1 MKTIA
6 TKSTTRKKRNSIFGV
21 FRGQIVELVP
31 DPFNTGYE
39 EMKTRKEREAKA
51 RKQMQ
56 TK

>member
-6 TKSTTRKKRNSIFGV
+6 TKSTMRKKRNYIFGV

-39 EMKTRKEREAKA
+39 EMKTKKEREARV

-56 TK
+56 A

>member
-1 MKTIA
+1 MI
-6 TKSTTRKKRNSIFGV
+6 TKSTTRKKNNIFGV

-39 EMKTRKEREAKA
+39 EMKTRKERDARV

-56 TK
+56 AQK